1 MIFSTTIMVRGYSQP
16 MIQSLD
22 HIGIAVTDL
31 DAAVARYT
39 QLLGFPPIRIEE
51 VITENAKVA
60 FFKMGES
67 QIELIAARQPDSPI
81 AQFIAK
87 RGEGVHHLAFRVDD
101 LSAAIAHYQNDGF
114 TIIGGIRPGAHGTKV
129 AFLHPKSTHGTLIE
143 LVEI

>member
-1 MIFSTTIMVRGYSQP
+1 

-22 HIGIAVTDL
+22 HIGIAVADL

-39 QLLGFPPIRIEE
+39 QLMGVPPIRIEE
-51 VITENAKVA
+51 VPTENAKVA

-67 QIELIAARQPDSPI
+67 QIELLAATQPDSAI
-81 AQFIAK
+81 AKFIAK

-101 LSAAIAHYQNDGF
+101 ISAAIVNYQNDGF
-114 TIIGGIRPGAHGTKV
+114 TVIGGIRPGAHGTKV
-129 AFLHPKSTHGTLIE
+129 AFLHPKSTHGTLVE